1 MRSPVAVAVSAA
13 LMSMAMSVQ
22 ASEQYSVSITKPDLP
37 ADTIQSVNLKLQ
49 QDLNFVNGQS
59 RQKVFIPEDDL
70 DAGVHRYFVRF
81 DDSPVALYEGNIQGF
96 KATSPAVTEGKSRK
110 LDVNDSDV
118 KAYRQYL
125 TNRQDSVINQ
135 AKSKLGTLKIK
146 QRTNLSYNGMVVE
159 MTQAEAKKLAL
170 VSGVAHIKRE
180 VLRHTQTDAGP
191 AIIQAPAVWDGSA
204 SGTATHG
211 EGMVVGIIDTGI
223 NSDHPSFADVG
234 GDNYDHTNPWGEGV
248 YSGDCA
254 ADYPALCNDKLI
266 GVHSWPLITDQ
277 YPYYDPDVA
286 QNGEDH
292 DGHGSHTAST
302 TAGNFLYDLPISD
315 VDGKPLGISFD
326 AMSGVAPHANIVS
339 YQVCKPGDDDAI
351 GFNGCY
357 PSLTVLAV
365 EHAIENG
372 VDALNYSIG
381 GGTSDPWQDAD
392 ALAFLAARKAGIHVA
407 TSAGNDGPDPQ
418 TVGSPGDAPWLTTV
432 AAYTHDRDYSDK
444 TLSEFTGGD
453 TTAPST
459 LTGKAASGAF
469 SGSIVYAGDFANAN
483 DPDGDPAQCLQPFP
497 EETFADNTIVVCD
510 RGAIART
517 AKGQNVLAGG
527 AAGLVLANVQG
538 GASSVVADAHTL
550 PAIHIDATQGD
561 ALRTWLATGSDHTAS
576 ISGTSIVKDES
587 LARIAA
593 AFTSRG
599 ANKSVPDIIV
609 PSIAAPGV
617 SIYAAYA
624 DEQSDKFKENP
635 NPSDYSFLSGTSMAS
650 PHIAGALTLIA
661 KLHPDWSPAEVQS
674 ALMLTAD
681 QNTFKEDGVTP
692 SDFFDMGAGYA
703 NISAA
708 AQTGLIMDETYEGY
722 MAANP
727 GIGGK
732 PLEINLPTM
741 ANSQCVDTCT
751 WTRLVKATADAT
763 WTVGTEGVTDGL
775 GLSVIP
781 TTFRLSEG
789 NVQELTITA
798 DASAID
804 DGWNFANI
812 SLTANNLPNVKL
824 PVAVKKGTDNIP
836 AEISITAASIEG
848 VVTYSDL
855 TSNNLSGMTV
865 GVYDKATLLVEPE
878 EIDVPDGEFG
888 YIAVTF
894 DNDVD
899 NVTFT
904 TSSETAPD
912 VDLRILDANNNNEK
926 IGSSA
931 GATSDES
938 VTFIDLP
945 AGTYYVVVDAF
956 TASAPGATDKV
967 LITASSIIVGDE
979 YLSDNVVASVVE
991 NDNNFDLTFKWDTD
1005 QSVKGFLIVESGD
1018 KTASKQVPFLL
1029 TRQDAVAVTH
1039 TLSSEMI
1046 AGELTTVSFNI
1057 PANSTNEDVTYQLSA
1072 AIPSE
1077 HEIMNV
1083 SHDGVLSENGI
1094 SWEVTQEV
1102 SEHSEEVMVSFDI
1115 IPRTSGSD
1123 YNLTLSHSFADNAVE
1138 RDYGFG
1144 VLQAAPVAMVSFP
1157 ETALEEGN
1165 VLLDGTGSSD
1175 ANGDE
1180 LTYQWTQTAGTSV
1193 TFDAAQ
1199 ASISFTAPVISESSE
1214 LFEFELT
1221 VTDSEGNTGLA
1232 TANIT
1237 IQKEEVEAEPEPTP
1251 EPEADNE
1258 QAASK
1263 SSSGGSLGWL
1273 AMILLPLAWLRR
1285 KLAA

>member
-13 LMSMAMSVQ
+13 LMSMAMSIQ
-22 ASEQYSVSITKPDLP
+22 ASEQYSVSISKPDLP
-37 ADTIQSVNLKLQ
+37 ADAIQSVNSKSQ

-70 DAGVHRYFVRF
+70 DSGVHRYFVRF
-81 DDSPVALYEGNIQGF
+81 DDSPVALYEGNIQGY
-96 KATSPAVTEGKSRK
+96 KATSPAVTESNNRK
-110 LDVNDSDV
+110 LDINNVDV

-125 TNRQDSVINQ
+125 TNRQDTVIGQ
-135 AKSKLGTLKIK
+135 AKSQLGTLKIK

-159 MTQAEAKKLAL
+159 MTQTEAKKLAL
-170 VSGVAHIKRE
+170 ISGVAHIKRE

-191 AIIQAPAVWDGSA
+191 AIIKAPEVWHGNA
-204 SGTATHG
+204 TGTLTFG

-223 NSDHPSFADVG
+223 NSDHPSFADIG

-277 YPYYDPDVA
+277 YPDYDPDVA

-302 TAGNFLYDLPISD
+302 TAGNFVYDLSISD

-432 AAYTHDRDYSDK
+432 AAYTHDRDYAEK

-453 TTAPST
+453 TTVPSA

-469 SGSIVYAGDFANAN
+469 SGSIVYAGDFVNAN
-483 DPDGDPAQCLQPFP
+483 DPDNDPAQCLQPFP
-497 EETFADNTIVVCD
+497 EDTFAENTIVVCD
-510 RGAIART
+510 RGAIARVD
-517 AKGQNVLAGG
+517 KGRNVLAGG
-527 AAGLVLANVQG
+527 ASGLVLANLQD

-550 PAIHIDATQGD
+550 PAIHINADQGD

-576 ISGTSIVKDES
+576 ISGTSIVRDES

-593 AFTSRG
+593 DFTSRG
-599 ANKSVPDIIV
+599 SNKSVPDIIV

-624 DEQSDKFKENP
+624 DEQSDKFKESP

-681 QNTFKEDGVTP
+681 QNTYKEDGVTP

-763 WTVGTEGVTDGL
+763 WNVTTEGADDGL
-775 GLSVIP
+775 GLTVSP
-781 TTFRLSEG
+781 TEFTVAEG
-789 NVQELTITA
+789 EIQELTITA
-798 DASAID
+798 DVSSAD
-804 DGWNFANI
+804 EGWNFANI
-812 SLTANNLPNVKL
+812 SLTANKLPDVKL
-824 PVAVKKGTDNIP
+824 PVAVQKGTDNIP
-836 AEISITAASIEG
+836 AEISIMASSDQG
-848 VVTYSDL
+848 TVTYTNLVSKE
-855 TSNNLSGMTV
+855 LSGMTI
-865 GVYDKATLLVEPE
+865 GVYDKAVDIAKQQ
-878 EIDVPDGEFG
+878 EIDVPDGDLGFISVE
-888 YIAVTF
+888 F
-894 DNDVD
+894 DNHVD

-904 TSSETAPD
+904 ISSETAPD
-912 VDLRILDANNNNEK
+912 VDLRILDADFTK

-938 VTFIDLP
+938 VTFIDLA
-945 AGTYYVVVDAF
+945 AGTYYVVVDGF

-967 LITASSIIVGDE
+967 LISTTSVTAE
-979 YLSDNVVASVVE
+979 EENLSEHVFASVDERE
-991 NDNNFDLTFKWDTD
+991 NDFDLIFKWDKGED
-1005 QSVKGFLIVESGD
+1005 AKGFAIIESAD
-1018 KTASKQVPFLL
+1018 KTLSKQIPFSII
-1029 TRQDAVAVTH
+1029 RQDDVILAQSLAEA
-1039 TLSSEMI
+1039 LI
-1046 AGELTTVSFNI
+1046 PGEINTVSFNI
-1057 PANSTNEDVTYQLSA
+1057 LPNTSEEDKNYAFTLVA
-1072 AIPSE
+1072 PSE
-1077 HEIMNV
+1077 VEIVNV
-1083 SHDGVLSENGI
+1083 SQNGNMSENEVKWDVLQETGESTESTI
-1094 SWEVTQEV
+1094 SFDMLPSKAGSNYSLLLNYVVDDAEVEQEYTFSVQEV
-1102 SEHSEEVMVSFDI
+1102 
-1115 IPRTSGSD
+1115 
-1123 YNLTLSHSFADNAVE
+1123 
-1138 RDYGFG
+1138 
-1144 VLQAAPVAMVSFP
+1144 APVAEISAPDSVI
-1157 ETALEEGN
+1157 ETAN
-1165 VLLDGTGSSD
+1165 ITLDGSNSSD

-1180 LTYQWTQTAGTSV
+1180 LTYQWVQTAGSSV
-1193 TFDAAQ
+1193 EFDESSS
-1199 ASISFTAPVISESSE
+1199 SISFDTPLVTKSGDTFA
-1214 LFEFELT
+1214 FDLT
-1221 VTDSEGNTGLA
+1221 VTDSNGNTD
-1232 TANIT
+1232 TASTSVDVN
-1237 IQKEEVEAEPEPTP
+1237 
-1251 EPEADNE
+1251 DN
-1258 QAASK
+1258 
-1263 SSSGGSLGWL
+1263 SSGGSLGWL
-1273 AMILLPLAWLRR
+1273 AMTLLPLAWLRR
-1285 KLAA
+1285 KFAA